1 MLKYIVICKIIYIKS
16 IIIVT
21 TIYLY
26 NLYILIFYINNIY
39 FFNKI
44 KINFMIDQTG
54 KFFCIGTMH
63 KFSNYLLLNF
73 SL

>member
-1 MLKYIVICKIIYIKS
+1 MLKYIIICKIIYKKYNNS
-16 IIIVT
+16 NNYIVI
-21 TIYLY
+21 TICTY
-26 NLYILIFYINNIY
+26 Y
-39 FFNKI
+39 FFNKT